1 MRTCGR
7 TTRVTRCQCNLLNQR
22 RRPRKSRGTV
32 IPRRD
37 YRKHVVQNPVVMRFP
52 RDFPLRAPTHA
63 GAQAHTRQ
71 QPNDFIHL
79 VIRRKTRL
87 KTPNGSRRFA
97 PLATLGVPLAT
108 LAVRLTESPR
118 SPQGVNPMP
127 HWPPLNPHHHP
138 AHGRVA
144 MLNPHIENGL
154 LLPCP
159 RLMPYGLSAIMA
171 GSPFR

>member
-7 TTRVTRCQCNLLNQR
+7 TARVARCWIHLLNLR

-37 YRKHVVQNPVVMRFP
+37 YRRLVVQNPVLMRVL
-52 RDFPLRAPTHA
+52 RDFPLRVPTHA
-63 GAQAHTRQ
+63 GAQAHARQ
-71 QPNDFIHL
+71 QLNDFIPI

-87 KTPNGSRRFA
+87 KTPNGYRIFA

-118 SPQGVNPMP
+118 SPQGVYPVPPMP
-127 HWPPLNPHHHP
+127 PQNPHHHP

-144 MLNPHIENGL
+144 VLNPHIENGL

-159 RLMPYGLSAIMA
+159 RLMPYGRSAIMA